1 MATAARAAMPPTRP
15 PRPWLA
21 ALLSIPM
28 PGAGMFYAG
37 QRRNGLW
44 LVLAVIVLSATLAA
58 LRLAPPTVG
67 TVAGLFG
74 CAILVVLVTV
84 GACVAS
90 YIQARRARRN
100 GWPRSSWLPVLA
112 LVAAGI
118 AAGNI
123 GLRLPR
129 WVGHQSYNLRMASG
143 SMAPGLPVG
152 TRLFTASGTAP
163 ARGSVVVFRPKPG
176 VDEQWVK
183 RIVAV
188 AGDSVQMRAG
198 RLYVNDRPAARD
210 DPAREVLDGHGY
222 PVVPMPSRMS
232 GASNDMP
239 QQTVPPGHLFVLG
252 DDRPNSLD
260 SRFPQ
265 IGFVP
270 VDRVDAIGGIAYWTP
285 GEGLRLRPLQ

>member
-1 MATAARAAMPPTRP
+1 
-15 PRPWLA
+15 
-21 ALLSIPM
+21 M

-37 QRRNGLW
+37 QRRNGLR
-44 LVLAVIVLSATLAA
+44 LALAA
-58 LRLAPPTVG
+58 LVPSAAVVALRMVPPTVEA
-67 TVAGLFG
+67 VVGLFG
-74 CAILVVLVTV
+74 CAILVALVTV

-118 AAGNI
+118 AASSV
-123 GLRLPR
+123 GLRLPE
-129 WVGHQSYNLRMASG
+129 WVGHQSYNFWMASG
-143 SMAPGLPVG
+143 SMAPSLPVG
-152 TRLFTASGTAP
+152 TRLFAASGTAP

-183 RIVAV
+183 RIVAM
-188 AGDSVQMRAG
+188 AGDSVEMRAG
-198 RLYVNDRPAARD
+198 RLYVNDRAAAQG
-210 DPAREVLDGHGY
+210 DPTREVLDGHKY

-232 GASNDMP
+232 GASSDMP

-252 DDRPNSLD
+252 DNRPDSLD

-265 IGFVP
+265 FGVVP
-270 VDRVDAIGGIAYWTP
+270 LDRVDAIGGVAYWTP